1 VNDGYKIR
9 SRDLCSDIMLN
20 YYLFEKLNLIRCH
33 SFNLLVYILTGGYH
47 GVLPTHDGWSVESD
61 RLSYEVETCQ
71 FPCCKDL
78 LVMILLLWDLKVA
91 RKNKNISNVYSDI
104 LFHVR
109 IMVNS
114 FCGFKPFLLMDGWLV
129 LRILLMM
136 FYYYLYEQGKWYFAS
151 KFGAKLRR

>member
-1 VNDGYKIR
+1 VEYCHLLMMFGRRKVKD
-9 SRDLCSDIMLN
+9 SLMML
-20 YYLFEKLNLIRCH
+20 
-33 SFNLLVYILTGGYH
+33 G
-47 GVLPTHDGWSVESD
+47 P
-61 RLSYEVETCQ
+61 CQ

-114 FCGFKPFLLMDGWLV
+114 LFGFKPFLLMDGWLV

-136 FYYYLYEQGKWYFAS
+136 FYYYLYAQEK
-151 KFGAKLRR
+151 